1 MNASDQ
7 AEVVAFLSRP
17 QTFAESEVH
26 CIETHISIIFLAGG
40 KAYKLK
46 RAVVLPYLDFSSL
59 DRRRRYCEAEIAIN
73 RRTAPEL
80 YERVAAVT
88 REKTGALA
96 LDGLGQPIDYL
107 VVMKRFD
114 QNGLF
119 DHLAETGELSDEMM
133 SELADAVARFHRSA
147 APRFDQGGCRGMEAV
162 VSLNL
167 ESLYRHAGTI
177 FETSTIRDYGDRAR
191 GVLKRHC
198 DLLDARR
205 QAGFVR
211 HCHGDLHLRNICL
224 YNGKP
229 LLFDAIEFSEEIACI
244 DTFYDLAFLLM
255 DLEHRRMRRL
265 ANLVFNRYLA
275 REEPL
280 SLAGLAALPLFL
292 SCRAAVR
299 AHVGAEAA
307 AQSRSGNSGIAESR
321 AYLDL
326 ALSLLSP
333 PRARLIAIGGLS
345 GTGKSTL
352 AKALAPEL
360 EPIPGAFI
368 LRSDVIRKSLFGID
382 EGAPLPAEAYGDMVT
397 VKVYEAI
404 AARAAAALKAG
415 HSVIADAVYARSDE
429 RAALETVAM
438 RSGVPFSGFWLE
450 APVDLLERRVA
461 ARLRDASDAT
471 VEIVRRQQEYSIGEM
486 TWRRIDAG
494 HDMSRTL
501 SAVRGALKP
510 F

>member
-26 CIETHISIIFLAGG
+26 RIETHISIIFLAGG

-59 DRRRRYCEAEIAIN
+59 DGRRRYCEAEIAIN

-88 REKTGALA
+88 REQTGALA
-96 LDGLGQPIDYL
+96 LDGLGQPIEYL

-114 QNGLF
+114 QNRLF
-119 DHLAETGELSDEMM
+119 DHLAEMGELSDEMM

-147 APRFDQGGCRGMEAV
+147 APRFDRGGCEGMETV
-162 VSLNL
+162 VSMNL
-167 ESLYRHAGTI
+167 ESLRRHAGTV
-177 FETSTIRDYGDRAR
+177 FEASKIQDYGDRAR
-191 GVLKRHC
+191 GVLKQC
-198 DLLDARR
+198 CELLDARR
-205 QAGFVR
+205 EAGFVR

-229 LLFDAIEFSEEIACI
+229 LLFDAIEFSEEIGYI

-255 DLEHRRMRRL
+255 DLEHRRLRRF
-265 ANLVFNRYLA
+265 ANVVFNRYLA
-275 REEPL
+275 REESL

-307 AQSRSGNSGIAESR
+307 AQSGSGNTGIAESQ
-321 AYLDL
+321 AYLNL

-333 PRARLIAIGGLS
+333 PRARLVAIGGLS

-360 EPIPGAFI
+360 GPIPGALI

-382 EGAPLPAEAYGDMVT
+382 EGAPLPAAAYGDTVT

-415 HSVIADAVYARSDE
+415 HSVIADAVYAKSDE

-450 APVDLLERRVA
+450 APVDLLEKRVA
-461 ARLRDASDAT
+461 ARLRGASDAT
-471 VEIVRRQQEYSIGEM
+471 VEIVRRHQEYSIGEM
-486 TWRRIDAG
+486 SWRRIDAG

-501 SAVRGALKP
+501 AAVRGALKP